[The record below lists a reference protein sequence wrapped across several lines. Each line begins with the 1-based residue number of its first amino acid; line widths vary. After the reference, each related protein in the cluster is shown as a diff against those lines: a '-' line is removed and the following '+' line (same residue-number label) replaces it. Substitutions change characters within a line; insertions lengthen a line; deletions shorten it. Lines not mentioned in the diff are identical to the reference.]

1 MKSEN
6 ELEIWRREWQSQPRT
21 PIDLIRKVEQQTVHM
36 KYYRLM
42 EYLVTIVMG
51 GGTVAAAIITR
62 DPNVALLAVGTVV
75 AIALAWRFVLKHTRG
90 LWTPGAPTTEAYI
103 DLSIRRCRWMIA
115 DARYDS
121 IQGVLLTAFV
131 FYVDY
136 RILVGLGKWTPPGP
150 FGFWILGAV
159 ICLVLVSAFS
169 KRGKKAKAELEYL
182 TDLQSQVT
190 DTLY

>member
-1 MKSEN
+1 VKSEN
-6 ELEIWRREWQSQPRT
+6 ELEVWRRQWQSQPQT
-21 PIDLIRKVEQQTVHM
+21 PIDLISKVERQTVHM
-36 KYYRLM
+36 KYYRLL
-42 EYLVTIVMG
+42 EYLVTIFMG
-51 GGTVAAAIITR
+51 GGTIVAAVITR
-62 DPNVALLAVGTVV
+62 DPNVILLAVGTAV

-90 LWTPGAPTTEAYI
+90 LWAPGAPTTEAYI

-136 RILVGLGKWTPPGP
+136 RILVNLGKWTFPGP

-159 ICLVLVSAFS
+159 ICLSLVSAFA
-169 KRGKKAKAELEYL
+169 KRRKKAEAELEYL
-182 TDLQSQVT
+182 IDLQAQVK
-190 DTLY
+190 DSL